1 MLSFTQ
7 SKAFFIAAAVAS
19 LSFSLYSFPVFGR
32 QQNLSSQKVE
42 ALKKQTQC
50 SFITGEGGAVNIR
63 KGPGDK
69 YPIVAKLKKGD
80 GVRAVTRQG
89 NWVKIAARFSG
100 NPPNETLTILNGWV
114 NNKFINGCSEDQFER
129 WRQ

>member
-1 MLSFTQ
+1 MLIFTQ
-7 SKAFFIAAAVAS
+7 SKAFFIAAAVAT

-63 KGPGDK
+63 RGPGDK

-89 NWVKIAARFSG
+89 DWVKIVARFSG

-114 NNKFINGCSEDQFER
+114 NNKFINGCSEDQFDR
-129 WRQ
+129 WRK

>member
-1 MLSFTQ
+1 MLIFTQ
-7 SKAFFIAAAVAS
+7 SKAFFIAAAVAT

-89 NWVKIAARFSG
+89 DWVKIVARFSG

-114 NNKFINGCSEDQFER
+114 NNKFINGCSEDQFDR
-129 WRQ
+129 WRK

>member
-89 NWVKIAARFSG
+89 NWVKIAATFSG
-100 NPPNETLTILNGWV
+100 NPPNETLTILDGWV
-114 NNKFINGCSEDQFER
+114 NNQFINGCSEDQFER

>member
-1 MLSFTQ
+1 MLIFTQ
-7 SKAFFIAAAVAS
+7 SKAFFIAAAVAT

-63 KGPGDK
+63 RGPGDK

-89 NWVKIAARFSG
+89 DWVKIVARFSG

-114 NNKFINGCSEDQFER
+114 NNKFINGCSEDEFDR
-129 WRQ
+129 WRK